1 MRCSNELLTCAL
13 KPLDPILRPPND
25 RRTTAG
31 LIRRPTD
38 SPSPLFPSVRPLT
51 RGSDPAPGQTL
62 MIRSQG
68 PRGRATGRLPLSCET
83 NAVEESGRLGAISL
97 PGPEGTPVGPLM
109 IRSQGPP
116 AGVASYFFPAGPPE
130 GPSGFCLPLP
140 FFILFFFGL
149 TPFIVTDRVI
159 LACSQASPA

>member
-68 PRGRATGRLPLSCET
+68 P
-83 NAVEESGRLGAISL
+83 
-97 PGPEGTPVGPLM
+97 
-109 IRSQGPP
+109 P